1 MRVAPAGGRTRNHP
15 PDQEHNVSTSKTKN
29 PGTEAVSLDALV
41 QQKRDALPGPTT
53 YELFGVTF
61 TLPHMKA
68 IKWEL
73 QEKVGNLNDTIGVLE
88 EVLGKDKVRELY
100 GVGIELGDLEVIAL
114 DWQKRSG
121 LAPGESQ
128 ASTGS

>member
-1 MRVAPAGGRTRNHP
+1 M
-15 PDQEHNVSTSKTKN
+15 STSSKN
-29 PGTEAVSLDALV
+29 KSAGREVISLDAQV
-41 QQKRDALPGPTT
+41 KQKRDALPEPTT
-53 YELFGVTF
+53 YELFGVEF
-61 TLPHMKA
+61 TLPPMKA

-114 DWQKRSG
+114 DWQRRSG
-121 LAPGESQ
+121 LEAGESQ
-128 ASTGS
+128 ASAGS